1 MFCVIMREVPGA
13 GGVIGHCGAGRS
25 HFSPEFGVPPLLG
38 DAMFGRRF
46 PVVAI
51 ARAGIG
57 VKVRDGSQASRRA
70 GTVDHSVGPKLLLTL
85 LLQGGRPHQAEL
97 ERECEEGV
105 KDAVTRSVSPGSAE
119 TVRVWTAA
127 CSLRTDPG
135 HG

>member
-1 MFCVIMREVPGA
+1 M
-13 GGVIGHCGAGRS
+13 GG
-25 HFSPEFGVPPLLG
+25 
-38 DAMFGRRF
+38 AMFGRCF

-70 GTVDHSVGPKLLLTL
+70 GTFDQSVGPKLLLTL